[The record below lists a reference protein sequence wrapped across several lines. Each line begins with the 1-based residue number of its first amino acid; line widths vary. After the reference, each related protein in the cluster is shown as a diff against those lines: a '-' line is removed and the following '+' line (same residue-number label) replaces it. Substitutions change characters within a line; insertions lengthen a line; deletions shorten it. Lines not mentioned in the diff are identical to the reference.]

1 MICQQSGTEFHFPD
15 LDKQLCLIQQIF
27 EKRDRSKS
35 NASEHQQLPS
45 ADAALRPL
53 TLNTGLSFSYPLQF
67 QSHVEN
73 IRNKRSFFC
82 SHFAGC
88 HATSSPSPSPHK
100 RYVVP
105 ALICSV
111 IGLEY
116 PRGTLHNQ
124 SNAEVKLTATWS
136 LPFSRAL
143 DTSLVFKFSL
153 APCNISDW
161 LRMRIEFFALLW
173 AVNWKSLRTH

>member
-15 LDKQLCLIQQIF
+15 LDKQLCLIQQMF

-82 SHFAGC
+82 SHFAGR
-88 HATSSPSPSPHK
+88 HFAS
-100 RYVVP
+100 RNV
-105 ALICSV
+105 L
-111 IGLEY
+111 
-116 PRGTLHNQ
+116 
-124 SNAEVKLTATWS
+124 S
-136 LPFSRAL
+136 LPLPLPLPHPAQTLCGSSSNLLCDWSRIPTWHSA
-143 DTSLVFKFSL
+143 
-153 APCNISDW
+153 
-161 LRMRIEFFALLW
+161 
-173 AVNWKSLRTH
+173 

>member
-15 LDKQLCLIQQIF
+15 LDKQLCLIQQMF

-53 TLNTGLSFSYPLQF
+53 TLNTGLSFSYPVKF

-88 HATSSPSPSPHK
+88 HATSSPLFISH
-100 RYVVP
+100 RT
-105 ALICSV
+105 AL
-111 IGLEY
+111 
-116 PRGTLHNQ
+116 
-124 SNAEVKLTATWS
+124 
-136 LPFSRAL
+136 
-143 DTSLVFKFSL
+143 
-153 APCNISDW
+153 
-161 LRMRIEFFALLW
+161 
-173 AVNWKSLRTH
+173 

>member
-15 LDKQLCLIQQIF
+15 LDKQLCLIQQMF

-88 HATSSPSPSPHK
+88 HATSSPSPSPSPSPTPHK

-111 IGLEY
+111 IGPEY

-143 DTSLVFKFSL
+143 DTSLVFTLS
-153 APCNISDW
+153 SHG
-161 LRMRIEFFALLW
+161 LL
-173 AVNWKSLRTH
+173 VIYLIG

>member
-15 LDKQLCLIQQIF
+15 LDKQLCLIQQMF

-53 TLNTGLSFSYPLQF
+53 TLNTGLSFSYPVQF

-88 HATSSPSPSPHK
+88 HATSSPS
-100 RYVVP
+100 R
-105 ALICSV
+105 
-111 IGLEY
+111 
-116 PRGTLHNQ
+116 
-124 SNAEVKLTATWS
+124 
-136 LPFSRAL
+136 
-143 DTSLVFKFSL
+143 VF
-153 APCNISDW
+153 
-161 LRMRIEFFALLW
+161 RFALGRELEI
-173 AVNWKSLRTH
+173 APNTLVSALASQPLFLTYLFLTELLSEI